1 MPHIAYIDPD
11 EEIIS
16 VIGRLRKV
24 SDSEVCFAVPKRALF
39 LQSLVN
45 LRLLEREAKKL
56 GKKLCLVIP
65 DEIGR
70 TLAEKAGIETRI
82 SLEGIDAPSPKVM
95 DAGLPARLSRA
106 DQEESSDGKN
116 ASSAS
121 VSGPV
126 HSESIGSPSFFMR
139 KESSVDIAPR
149 RSGSVSSPVSM
160 LSERGASDVSR
171 TLPVRDRTPKHL
183 TALNS
188 SIASVPPVKAPAPLP
203 DSSNSRVS
211 FEFPAPKTSIFSPPV
226 SSPTPPLASSDMSSS
241 IPLNLPAPS
250 STPVSE
256 TTPRVSTPNT
266 SLPRES
272 SMASLYRKSEE
283 ASSSKPE
290 FSKNPVTSSGRRMLR
305 FAIFG
310 FSALSVLVAIGVSVV
325 IFVPKAEVT
334 VLLKELS
341 ESMDVE
347 VIAKVS
353 GGEGGNEEGMIPLR
367 LLEVEKDVS
376 ASFPG
381 TGRSSVSDKRARGMV
396 TISNSFGKDAQT
408 LVATTRLETADGKVF
423 RLVKGV
429 TVPGAKETENGM
441 EAGMISAEVSADKP
455 GEDYNIEATS
465 FTIPGLKGSAKFEK
479 ITAKSEKSFVGG
491 GAGSEGTPSVS
502 ADDVLRA
509 KEESERKLSESLR
522 MEMEKELQPGEIL
535 LDDAFAFE
543 TLSSGAFPGA
553 GAVAPSFDYRIR
565 VSVRALVFSEEDFL
579 KVVGEKM
586 KTEISSEDID
596 IEYTVP
602 RPDFA
607 GKSLLVKARASLS
620 RKADLDID
628 ALKRDLLGKNL
639 GDVQGIFS
647 EYPNVEKIEVSFRPS
662 FLTSRIPSRSSQVN
676 VRVREE

>member
-70 TLAEKAGIETRI
+70 TLAEKAGIETKV
-82 SLEGIDAPSPKVM
+82 SLEGVDATLSRGA

-106 DQEESSDGKN
+106 DQEESLDGKS

-149 RSGSVSSPVSM
+149 RSGPVSSPASM
-160 LSERGASDVSR
+160 SNERGASDVSR
-171 TLPVRDRTPKHL
+171 TLPVRDRTPKRL

-188 SIASVPPVKAPAPLP
+188 LIASVPPVKVSAPLP

-226 SSPTPPLASSDMSSS
+226 SSPTPPLASSDMPSP
-241 IPLNLPAPS
+241 IPLNSPAPS

-290 FSKNPVTSSGRRMLR
+290 FSKNPGTSSGRRMLR

-347 VIAKVS
+347 VMAKVL

-381 TGRSSVSDKRARGMV
+381 TGRSSVSDKRARGVV

-429 TVPGAKETENGM
+429 TVPGARETENGM

-455 GEDYNIEATS
+455 GEDYNIGATS

-479 ITAKSEKSFVGG
+479 ITAKSEKPFVGG

-565 VSVRALVFSEEDFL
+565 VSVRSLVFSEEDFL